1 MNDDPAL
8 DTRRDAIQTYV
19 RTVQHDHLVLTDFV
33 IGYAA
38 IDMHT
43 AGDEVFIGTTAHG
56 APHATLGLAHILPNE
71 LLEGDD
77 E

>member
-1 MNDDPAL
+1 MSTGPAL
-8 DTRRDAIQTYV
+8 DKLRDA
-19 RTVQHDHLVLTDFV
+19 VQEYIRATDANTLVLTDFA

-38 IDMHT
+38 VDMHT
-43 AGDEVFIGTTAHG
+43 ADEETFIGTTASG
-56 APHATLGLAHILPNE
+56 APHATLGLAHVLTRD

>member
-1 MNDDPAL
+1 MTTSPLEQLREAL
-8 DTRRDAIQTYV
+8 QEYV
-19 RTVQHDHLVLTDFV
+19 RSTEGTELVLTDFA

-43 AGDEVFIGTTAHG
+43 ADDRTFIGTTASG
-56 APHATLGLAHILPNE
+56 APHATLGLAHVLTRD

-77 E
+77 DE

>member
-1 MNDDPAL
+1 MNTETAL
-8 DTRRDAIQTYV
+8 EQLRDA
-19 RTVQHDHLVLTDFV
+19 VQEYIRATEGGTLVLTDFA

-43 AGDEVFIGTTAHG
+43 ADEETFIGTTASG
-56 APHATLGLAHILPNE
+56 APHATLGLAHVLVRDLI
-71 LLEGDD
+71 EGAD

>member
-1 MNDDPAL
+1 MSTPLDKLRYAL
-8 DTRRDAIQTYV
+8 QDYV
-19 RTVQHDHLVLTDFV
+19 RSTEGTELVLTDFA

-38 IDMHT
+38 VDLHT
-43 AGDEVFIGTTAHG
+43 ADEQTFIGTTASG
-56 APHATLGLAHILPNE
+56 APHATLGLAHVLTRD

>member
-1 MNDDPAL
+1 MTTSPPEKLREAL
-8 DTRRDAIQTYV
+8 QEYV
-19 RTVQHDHLVLTDFV
+19 RSAEGVGLVLTDFA

-38 IDMHT
+38 VDMHI
-43 AGDEVFIGTTAHG
+43 ADEQVFIGTTASG
-56 APHATLGLAHILPNE
+56 APHATLGLAQVLTRD

>member
-1 MNDDPAL
+1 MSAL
-8 DTRRDAIQTYV
+8 DKLRDALQEYIRATEDD
-19 RTVQHDHLVLTDFV
+19 TLVLTDFA

-43 AGDEVFIGTTAHG
+43 ADEQTFIGTIASG
-56 APHATLGLAHILPNE
+56 APHATLGLAHVLTRD

>member
-1 MNDDPAL
+1 MSTPL
-8 DTRRDAIQTYV
+8 DKLRDALQEYIRATEED
-19 RTVQHDHLVLTDFV
+19 TLILTDFA

-38 IDMHT
+38 VDLHT
-43 AGDEVFIGTTAHG
+43 ADEQTFIGTTASG
-56 APHATLGLAHILPNE
+56 APHATLGLAHVLTRD

>member
-1 MNDDPAL
+1 MSAL
-8 DTRRDAIQTYV
+8 DKLRDALQEYIRATEDD
-19 RTVQHDHLVLTDFV
+19 TLILTDFA

-38 IDMHT
+38 VDLHT
-43 AGDEVFIGTTAHG
+43 ADEQTFIGTTASG
-56 APHATLGLAHILPNE
+56 APHATLGLAHVLTRD

>member
-1 MNDDPAL
+1 MTTPL
-8 DTRRDAIQTYV
+8 DTLRDAIQDYICADDET
-19 RTVQHDHLVLTDFV
+19 LVLTDFA

-38 IDMHT
+38 VDMHT
-43 AGDEVFIGTTAHG
+43 AGAQTFIGTVASG
-56 APHATLGLAHILPNE
+56 APHATLGLAHVLVRD